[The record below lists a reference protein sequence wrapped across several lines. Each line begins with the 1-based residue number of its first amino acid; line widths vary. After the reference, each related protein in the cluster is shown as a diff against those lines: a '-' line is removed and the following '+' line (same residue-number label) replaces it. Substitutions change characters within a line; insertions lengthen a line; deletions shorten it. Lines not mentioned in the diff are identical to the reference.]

1 MSVGWSKRNPLVSI
15 SLVRDV
21 DAILAAVELR
31 RPAVAA
37 HCRRVAGYGVQLATH
52 YGLPGE
58 MIETIRV
65 GGLLHDIGKLL
76 VPPHILSKPG
86 RLTEQEW
93 KALQSHPEQ
102 GFEMAEQLGFEPAIL
117 DIILYHHERND
128 SSGYPDGLEA
138 GAIPWTVRI
147 VSVMDAFD
155 ALTSPRTY
163 REALSVEA
171 ARTLLARE
179 AMDRYCPWVVSG
191 LLSMPRTM
199 IDAVASGDSDRYR
212 PDARP
217 SAEVLALATSPWNAS
232 YRAEPGYVTA
242 W

>member
-1 MSVGWSKRNPLVSI
+1 VPI
-15 SLVRDV
+15 PLVRDV
-21 DAILAAVELR
+21 NTIIEILEAK

-37 HCRRVAGYGVQLATH
+37 HCRRVAAYGVHLATL
-52 YGLPGE
+52 YGLPDE

-65 GGLLHDIGKLL
+65 GSLLHDVGKLL
-76 VPPHILSKPG
+76 VPANILTKPG

-93 KALQSHPEQ
+93 QNLQSHPEY
-102 GFEMAEQLGFEPAIL
+102 GFDMAEQLGFPAGVL
-117 DIILYHHERND
+117 DIILYHHERTD
-128 SSGYPDGLEA
+128 ASGYPDGLDA
-138 GAIPWTVRI
+138 AVIPWTVRI

-179 AMDRYCPWVVSG
+179 AADRYCPWVVSG

-199 IDAVASGDSDRYR
+199 LDAVVNGDGERYR
-212 PDARP
+212 PDACP
-217 SAEVLALATSPWNAS
+217 SADVVRNATAS
-232 YRAEPGYVTA
+232 WTAAYLDAPGQISA

>member
-1 MSVGWSKRNPLVSI
+1 VPERIHQVPI
-15 SLVRDV
+15 PLVRDV
-21 DAILAAVELR
+21 DAILAAVEAR

-37 HCRRVAGYGVQLATH
+37 HCRRVAAYSVQLATH

-58 MIETIRV
+58 MIDTIRT
-65 GGLLHDIGKLL
+65 GSLLHDIGKLM
-76 VPPHILSKPG
+76 VPSHILSKPG

-93 KALQSHPEQ
+93 KALQSHPEH
-102 GFEMAEQLGFEPAIL
+102 GFEMVEQLGFAPGIL
-117 DIILYHHERND
+117 DIVLYHHERND
-128 SSGYPDGLEA
+128 ASGYPDGLDA
-138 GAIPWTVRI
+138 NAIPWTVRI

-155 ALTSPRTY
+155 ALTSPRAY

-179 AMDRYCPWVVSG
+179 AADRYCPWVVSG

-199 IDAVASGDSDRYR
+199 IDAVACGEMDRYR

-217 SAEVLALATSPWNAS
+217 SAAVMETATTPWTAA
-232 YRAEPGYVTA
+232 YLEEPGQISA

>member
-1 MSVGWSKRNPLVSI
+1 MPI
-15 SLVRDV
+15 PLVRDV
-21 DAILAAVELR
+21 DTILAALEGR
-31 RPAVAA
+31 RPPVAA
-37 HCRRVAGYGVQLATH
+37 HCRRVAAYSVQLATH
-52 YGLPGE
+52 YGLPSE
-58 MIETIRV
+58 MIDTIRF
-65 GGLLHDIGKLL
+65 GSLLHDIGKLM
-76 VPPHILSKPG
+76 VPAHILSKPG

-93 KALQSHPEQ
+93 KALQSHPEF
-102 GFEMAEQLGFEPAIL
+102 GFEMAERLGFSAGIL

-128 SSGYPDGLEA
+128 GSGYPDGLDVN
-138 GAIPWTVRI
+138 AIPWTVRI
-147 VSVMDAFD
+147 VAVMDAFD

-179 AMDRYCPWVVSG
+179 AADRYCPWVVSG

-199 IDAVASGDSDRYR
+199 LDAVAHGDMDRYR

-217 SAEVLALATSPWNAS
+217 SQAVMETATTPWTAA
-232 YRAEPGYVTA
+232 YVDEPGQISA

>member
-1 MSVGWSKRNPLVSI
+1 VPIPLVG
-15 SLVRDV
+15 DV
-21 DAILAAVELR
+21 TAILEALEVK

-37 HCRRVAGYGVQLATH
+37 HCRRVAGYGVQLATQ
-52 YGLPGE
+52 YGLPDE

-65 GGLLHDIGKLL
+65 GSLLHDVGKLM
-76 VPPHILSKPG
+76 VPAHILAKPG

-93 KALQSHPEQ
+93 HALQSHPEH
-102 GFEMAEQLGFEPAIL
+102 GFDMAEQMGFQPAIL
-117 DIILYHHERND
+117 DIILYHHERSD
-128 SSGYPDGLEA
+128 ASGYPDGLTA

-155 ALTSPRTY
+155 ALTSPRAY

-179 AMDRYCPWVVSG
+179 SADRYCPWVVSG

-199 IDAVASGDSDRYR
+199 IDAVANGDGGGFR

-217 SAEVLALATSPWNAS
+217 SLEVLRSATTPWTAA
-232 YRAEPGYVTA
+232 YLEEPGQLTA

>member
-1 MSVGWSKRNPLVSI
+1 VPIPLVGDVNSI
-15 SLVRDV
+15 LE
-21 DAILAAVELR
+21 ALEAK
-31 RPAVAA
+31 RPTVAA

-52 YGLPGE
+52 YGLTGE
-58 MIETIRV
+58 MVETIRV
-65 GGLLHDIGKLL
+65 GSLLHDIGKLM
-76 VPPHILSKPG
+76 VPAHILSKPG

-93 KALQSHPEQ
+93 QALQSHPEH
-102 GFEMAEQLGFEPAIL
+102 GFDIAEQMGFSPAVL

-128 SSGYPDGLEA
+128 ASGYPDGLSA
-138 GAIPWTVRI
+138 FAIPWTVRI

-179 AMDRYCPWVVSG
+179 SADRYCPWVVSG
-191 LLSMPRTM
+191 LLSMPRAM
-199 IDAVASGDSDRYR
+199 LDGVANGDTDRYH
-212 PDARP
+212 PDALP
-217 SAEVLALATSPWNAS
+217 SQDVIRTATTPWTAA
-232 YRAEPGYVTA
+232 YLEDPGQLSA